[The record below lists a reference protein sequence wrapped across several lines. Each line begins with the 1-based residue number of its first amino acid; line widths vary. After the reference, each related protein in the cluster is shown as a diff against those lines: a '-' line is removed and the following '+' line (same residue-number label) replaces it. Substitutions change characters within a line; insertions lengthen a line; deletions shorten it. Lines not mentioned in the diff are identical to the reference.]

1 MLRCPSV
8 TARKWPQ
15 KWKRL
20 KGRQCLG
27 KFATIIF
34 IADIIYDRTS
44 CYAVLCTEYPLI
56 NLLRGLQT
64 LRSYMAEQSETFC
77 HMCTKNGTPILRRAE
92 MGGPLPNFKS
102 YLHVQYMSIF
112 DEGIRGAGA
121 SGKSRKS
128 TALASCINCMD
139 KKQHESFPR
148 KGKRTIMMGF
158 VVHNHEIKQSK
169 CCVLPIGIVHFGAF
183 SMAEMT
189 VRLKCNL

>member
-1 MLRCPSV
+1 MYQEWNTNFKAGVVITR
-8 TARKWPQ
+8 
-15 KWKRL
+15 
-20 KGRQCLG
+20 
-27 KFATIIF
+27 
-34 IADIIYDRTS
+34 
-44 CYAVLCTEYPLI
+44 
-56 NLLRGLQT
+56 N
-64 LRSYMAEQSETFC
+64 
-77 HMCTKNGTPILRRAE
+77 
-92 MGGPLPNFKS
+92 GGPLLNFKS

-148 KGKRTIMMGF
+148 KEKRTMMGL

-189 VRLKCNL
+189 VRMKCNL